1 MNNDVRNLVYAILYK
16 DSKTIKAYTKVLLLN
31 DNTSKDSAFVKSALT
46 YLEEHENT
54 LKEVP
59 HDVKGLIT
67 CEDLRDSFLV
77 NRHYFRKD
85 EEYIV
90 NKVVTLHKVAQK
102 LEDKKIHFTNSLML
116 HGESGTGKT
125 TLGRYI
131 AYKLNLPFIYLNF
144 SNVISSYL
152 GSTQKNIQKVFDYIR
167 DIDCVLMLDE
177 VDAIG
182 LRRGTEDV
190 GEMSRVVIGLMQCLD
205 NLPNN
210 VTIIGATNR
219 IDMIDTALLRRFT
232 LKQEVKRPSSREER
246 YKYVSTFLDDIQFNY
261 NKDALLKYC
270 EQDKTQAEIIND
282 MIISLAEYMATLV

>member
-1 MNNDVRNLVYAILYK
+1 M
-16 DSKTIKAYTKVLLLN
+16 
-31 DNTSKDSAFVKSALT
+31 
-46 YLEEHENT
+46 
-54 LKEVP
+54 
-59 HDVKGLIT
+59 
-67 CEDLRDSFLV
+67 
-77 NRHYFRKD
+77 
-85 EEYIV
+85 
-90 NKVVTLHKVAQK
+90 
-102 LEDKKIHFTNSLML
+102 
-116 HGESGTGKT
+116 
-125 TLGRYI
+125 
-131 AYKLNLPFIYLNF
+131 NF

-232 LKQEVKRPSSREER
+232 LKQEVKRPSNREER

-261 NKDALLKYC
+261 NKDALLIKMGAFENC
-270 EQDKTQAEIIND
+270 N
-282 MIISLAEYMATLV
+282 SLVANFAT